1 MSVKIRIP
9 TPLRRFT
16 GDKDIVETSGT
27 TVRACVDEL
36 IKMHPDLGNQLL
48 DQNGEVRRF
57 VNLFLNDK
65 DVRFQGGPAAIV
77 KAGDEIA
84 IIPAIAG
91 GSNRP
96 AIAGGTV

>member
-1 MSVKIRIP
+1 MAVKIRIP

-16 GDKDIVETSGT
+16 NDKDIVETNGK
-27 TVRACVDEL
+27 TVRACIDEL
-36 IKMHPDLGNQLL
+36 IAAHAELGNQLL

-65 DVRFQGGPAAIV
+65 DVRFQGGPSIEV
-77 KAGDEIA
+77 KDGDEIA

-91 GSNRP
+91 G
-96 AIAGGTV
+96 